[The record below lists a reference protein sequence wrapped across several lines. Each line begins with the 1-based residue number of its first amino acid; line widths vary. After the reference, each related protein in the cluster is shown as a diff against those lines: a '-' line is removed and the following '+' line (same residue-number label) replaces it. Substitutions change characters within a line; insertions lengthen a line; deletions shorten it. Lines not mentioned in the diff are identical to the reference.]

1 MKNSYKVVEM
11 DNDDELENIRRRKL
25 EEMQREAMQKQMTDE
40 QQQQQQEI
48 ERARRQQ
55 ILRQILDPSA
65 RDRLNNVRL
74 VRPDLAE
81 NVENQLI
88 QLASMGRI
96 NKVITEKDIIDI
108 LGKFTENQRETRI
121 ERRNK

>member
-1 MKNSYKVVEM
+1 MMEM
-11 DNDDELENIRRRKL
+11 EHGLSQEK
-25 EEMQREAMQKQMTDE
+25 EVDE
-40 QQQQQQEI
+40 QRKYQEA

-55 ILRQILDPSA
+55 ILRQILAPDA
-65 RDRLNNVRL
+65 RERLANVRL

-96 NKVITEKDIIDI
+96 NRLINDADVRDI
-108 LGKFTENQRETRI
+108 LGKLTEKRRETKI
-121 ERRNK
+121 ERR